1 MAVKKGGL
9 GKGLDSL
16 IPSGAPKN
24 KKNITEEKKQP
35 VKVVEKVVEKIVEK
49 PVEMKM
55 KITEVEPNREQPR
68 KNFDEDA
75 LLELAESIKQ
85 FGVLQPLL
93 VQKKDDYYEIIAGE
107 RRWRA
112 AKLAGLKEVPV
123 IIKDFSDQEV
133 VEISLIENIQ
143 RENLNPIEEAAAY
156 KRLLTEFNLKQEEV
170 AERVSK
176 SRTAVTNSM
185 RLLKLDERVQDMLI
199 QDMISPGHA
208 RTLLGI
214 EDKDQQYNLA
224 MRIFDEKLSVRDTEK
239 IVKDLQKPKK
249 EEKKNSKESVDD
261 VKMTEKDA
269 DAAKTAGA
277 EDDGTQAQKENTD
290 AENPK
295 EASQSSESQSADGID
310 TKKKDAKDA
319 LIEELQD
326 KVKRQ
331 MAEFDNFRKR
341 TEKEKSSMFEMGAS
355 DMIKKLLPIVDNF
368 ERGFNS
374 ISEEERETPFAKGMD
389 MVYKQ
394 TMKMLEDSDVKPIEA
409 LGMEFNP
416 ELHNAVMHVEDD
428 SVGEGIIVEE
438 FEKGYTYRETVIRH
452 SMVKVA
458 N

>member
-1 MAVKKGGL
+1 M
-9 GKGLDSL
+9 S
-16 IPSGAPKN
+16 
-24 KKNITEEKKQP
+24 
-35 VKVVEKVVEKIVEK
+35 
-49 PVEMKM
+49 
-55 KITEVEPNREQPR
+55 
-68 KNFDEDA
+68 
-75 LLELAESIKQ
+75 
-85 FGVLQPLL
+85 
-93 VQKKDDYYEIIAGE
+93 
-107 RRWRA
+107 
-112 AKLAGLKEVPV
+112 
-123 IIKDFSDQEV
+123 
-133 VEISLIENIQ
+133 
-143 RENLNPIEEAAAY
+143 
-156 KRLLTEFNLKQEEV
+156 
-170 AERVSK
+170 
-176 SRTAVTNSM
+176 
-185 RLLKLDERVQDMLI
+185 
-199 QDMISPGHA
+199 
-208 RTLLGI
+208 
-214 EDKDQQYNLA
+214 
-224 MRIFDEKLSVRDTEK
+224 
-239 IVKDLQKPKK
+239 KK

-261 VKMTEKDA
+261 VNMTEKDA

>member
-1 MAVKKGGL
+1 M
-9 GKGLDSL
+9 S
-16 IPSGAPKN
+16 
-24 KKNITEEKKQP
+24 
-35 VKVVEKVVEKIVEK
+35 
-49 PVEMKM
+49 
-55 KITEVEPNREQPR
+55 
-68 KNFDEDA
+68 
-75 LLELAESIKQ
+75 
-85 FGVLQPLL
+85 
-93 VQKKDDYYEIIAGE
+93 
-107 RRWRA
+107 
-112 AKLAGLKEVPV
+112 
-123 IIKDFSDQEV
+123 
-133 VEISLIENIQ
+133 
-143 RENLNPIEEAAAY
+143 
-156 KRLLTEFNLKQEEV
+156 
-170 AERVSK
+170 
-176 SRTAVTNSM
+176 
-185 RLLKLDERVQDMLI
+185 
-199 QDMISPGHA
+199 
-208 RTLLGI
+208 
-214 EDKDQQYNLA
+214 
-224 MRIFDEKLSVRDTEK
+224 
-239 IVKDLQKPKK
+239 KK
-249 EEKKNSKESVDD
+249 EEKKNSKESADD
-261 VKMTEKDA
+261 EKMTEKDA